1 MEIPLD
7 SCSGSLSNLIL
18 LANASAHISKVRRKN
33 YQSFPLTE
41 TQLLALSSLIFAEAV
56 APMLLILVT
65 DLRKQGI
72 GGGFVPTPTKAK
84 RNLILFYIQ
93 GTYI

>member
-72 GGGFVPTPTKAK
+72 GGFVPTPTKAK